1 MRRSIT
7 LATLVL
13 VVAPDLRAR
22 AAVTLPA
29 LFADHMVVQREMPV
43 PVWGRARAGERVTVE
58 LAGQRASTAADRS
71 GRWIVRLG
79 ALPAGGPF
87 ELLVR
92 GTNRIAI
99 ADVLVGEVWVCSGQS
114 NMNFPLARSDG
125 GAEAAAAADLPR
137 IRYFNVGHITA
148 DRAMESMAG
157 TWQPLGPE
165 TAPRLSAVAFHF
177 AREIHAEL
185 GVPIGL
191 VHNSWSGV
199 IIESFLSPEAL
210 RSDAAFKPI
219 LEDWAAR
226 AAADKAKVDAYDVVY
241 EKWRKQ
247 ADAAIAARQP
257 LPAQPDAPES
267 SPRHQYA
274 PSSVYNGMVAPVA
287 PYGIRGVIWYQ
298 GEGNRGRPQQYR
310 KLFPTLIQDWR
321 RLWGQ
326 GDFPFLFVQLPGYG
340 RIPTEP
346 VESKTS
352 ELREAQAG
360 ALALPRTGMA
370 VAIDLGNPAD
380 AHPTNK
386 KEVGHRLA
394 LVAERQVYGK
404 DVVASG
410 PRFIGM
416 KIEGA
421 ALRLRFDAR
430 GTLTTAK
437 GGPPRGFAV
446 AGDDGKFAWADARID
461 GHEVVVSSPAVHRP
475 VAVRYGW
482 GDSPVCNLTNDAG
495 LPAAPFR
502 SDAPAD

>member
-1 MRRSIT
+1 MRRSIAP
-7 LATLVL
+7 ATLL
-13 VVAPDLRAR
+13 LGLALDLPAR

-29 LFADHMVVQREMPV
+29 IFADHMVVQREMPV

-58 LAGQRASTAADRS
+58 LAGQRARTVADRG

-87 ELLVR
+87 QLVVR
-92 GTNRIAI
+92 GSNRITI

-157 TWQPLGPE
+157 AWQPLSPE

-177 AREIHAEL
+177 ARELHGDL

-199 IIESFLSPEAL
+199 IIESFLSPAAL
-210 RSDAAFKPI
+210 RANAAFKPI
-219 LEDWAAR
+219 LDDWAAR
-226 AAADKAKVDAYDVVY
+226 AAGDAAKVDAYEAVY
-241 EKWRKQ
+241 KKWRKQ
-247 ADAAIAARQP
+247 ADAAIGARGP
-257 LPAQPDAPES
+257 LPPQPDAPES

-310 KLFPTLIQDWR
+310 KLFPALIEDWR

-340 RIPTEP
+340 RIPAEP
-346 VESKTS
+346 MESKTS

-360 ALALPRTGMA
+360 ALALPHTGMA

-394 LVAERQVYGK
+394 LVAEQQVYGK

-410 PRFIGM
+410 PRFTGM
-416 KIEGA
+416 KVEGA
-421 ALRLRFDAR
+421 SVRLAFDAH
-430 GTLTTAK
+430 GTLATAD
-437 GGPPRGFAV
+437 GGPPRGFAI
-446 AGDDGKFAWADARID
+446 AGGDGKFVWADARIEAND
-461 GHEVVVSSPAVHRP
+461 VVVSSAAVDKP

-482 GDSPVCNLTNDAG
+482 GDSPICNLVSGAG

-502 SDAPAD
+502 TDAPAD